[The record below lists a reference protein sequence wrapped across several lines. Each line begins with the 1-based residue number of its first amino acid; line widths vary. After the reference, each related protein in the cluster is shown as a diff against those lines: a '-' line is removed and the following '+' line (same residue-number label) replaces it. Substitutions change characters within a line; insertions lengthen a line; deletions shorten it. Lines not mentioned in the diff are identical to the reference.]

1 MVESSWRTIG
11 IMSPSSSSA
20 RVPSSRLPL
29 HDTTAKVNN
38 YQPTTT
44 TRRTASE
51 ASSLHHLPHHE
62 SQAPTNNLQIRN
74 NLEVRRPQA
83 ENKHLSA
90 LVSQDVKDMNRIS
103 QISTTSTNAD
113 GKSRRKTHVGP
124 WHLGRTLGKGATGR
138 VRFARHKLTSQ
149 PAAIKIVS
157 KKAAR
162 SMQSRSIAAMDEVLA
177 KTPAKEDG
185 QRTIPS
191 GIEREVIIMKLIEHP
206 NIITLY
212 DVWENRGE

>member
-1 MVESSWRTIG
+1 
-11 IMSPSSSSA
+11 MSPCSSA

-29 HDTTAKVNN
+29 HDTTTKVINH
-38 YQPTTT
+38 QPATT
-44 TRRTASE
+44 TRRTASN
-51 ASSLHHLPHHE
+51 ASTLHSLPHHE
-62 SQAPTNNLQIRN
+62 SYELTNDFQVHHNLA
-74 NLEVRRPQA
+74 VPRPQA

-90 LVSQDVKDMNRIS
+90 VVGQEVKELNRIS

-113 GKSRRKTHVGP
+113 GKRRRKTHVGP

-138 VRFARHKLTSQ
+138 VRFARHKLTNQ

-157 KKAAR
+157 KKAAM
-162 SMQSRSIAAMDEVLA
+162 SMQSRSIAAMDQVHA
-177 KTPAKEDG
+177 NTPGKRDG
-185 QRTIPS
+185 QRLIPS

-206 NIITLY
+206 NIISLY